1 MSSRSPLR
9 NDVAISVI
17 IGTLLLILIT
27 VTAASA
33 LALMVSQMQKQ
44 EMNRQSHLAQVKD
57 EQLKVIYV
65 NLSPNQSAPGYWGS
79 AKITVLNLNID
90 DSRITSISINDI
102 YAGKITTFPDSVV
115 YNVSAGE
122 RIPVPAT
129 QAAELY
135 VNFTTDLLHTVSIPQ
150 NQSIRVRLL
159 SSYYNVF
166 ERTFTPPTAT
176 ARMKIETEDLGV
188 TKRDVVVLDGS
199 DSFSQGSILV
209 YNWSVIDGSGTWPKG
224 NWNDMPNLTGKTTT
238 YNGKISRTS
247 LSSPGPFQVVLT
259 VTDDSGLV
267 GSSRPIIIPSNPKFT
282 PASYLNV
289 VYDGSSV
296 ITAKVTDIAGNPVSS
311 NVVTFIKSYDRFGNL
326 SISNLSGTTD
336 SSGSVYTQRINGTG
350 TIKTMSSG
358 LPEVEISV

>member
-9 NDVAISVI
+9 DDVAISVI

-33 LALMVSQMQKQ
+33 LALMVSQMQKE
-44 EMNRQSHLAQVKD
+44 EMNRQSHQSQVKN

-90 DSRITSISINDI
+90 DSKMTSVSINDV
-102 YAGKITTFPDSVV
+102 YAGRITTLPDSVV

-129 QAAELY
+129 QAAELSF
-135 VNFTTDLLHTVSIPQ
+135 NFTTDLLRPVSIPQ
-150 NQSIRVRLL
+150 NQSIRVRIL

-188 TKRDVVVLDGS
+188 TKRDVVVLD
-199 DSFSQGSILV
+199 L
-209 YNWSVIDGSGTWPKG
+209 
-224 NWNDMPNLTGKTTT
+224 
-238 YNGKISRTS
+238 S
-247 LSSPGPFQVVLT
+247 L
-259 VTDDSGLV
+259 
-267 GSSRPIIIPSNPKFT
+267 IHI
-282 PASYLNV
+282 
-289 VYDGSSV
+289 
-296 ITAKVTDIAGNPVSS
+296 
-311 NVVTFIKSYDRFGNL
+311 
-326 SISNLSGTTD
+326 
-336 SSGSVYTQRINGTG
+336 
-350 TIKTMSSG
+350 
-358 LPEVEISV
+358 